1 MSLDIN
7 LENYKC
13 KTCIMS
19 VEVYPDGSYG
29 NIRVKDGNKAHAAD
43 IEMQT
48 GHPFTPDIPYEYCF
62 PKDMNFE
69 DFCYRS
75 AILHKQMHTYVSL
88 YQMGLW
94 LEMYMLPLESDEE
107 NKGYC
112 LYSYEVTPGRSEES
126 MSDLSPET
134 SSAVLYTCIKLK
146 GGQDF
151 LKSLDA
157 VMQDILNICGAVRC
171 SVIYIDS
178 ENETVE
184 LLGDASQPGFPSF
197 LTTEDVRKEFYKLAG
212 TWEDTLAG
220 STCLIVK
227 NEQDMQE
234 IQKRNPEWYE
244 SLVQHHV
251 NSMVLFPLWYNE
263 TVIGYIWA
271 TNFDIN
277 SAVKIK
283 EVLELSTFFIAAE
296 LANYRLVKKLEVLSA
311 IDMLTGT
318 LNRNAMNNR
327 VAAFDGHGVKDVK
340 SLGVIFADLNGLK
353 KINDQQGHSAGDA
366 LLVKAAELLKQ
377 MFIVEEIY
385 RAGGDEF
392 VIIAANTNK
401 DVFESKVEKF
411 RKLTY
416 GDAEVSFSV
425 GAYYAEGDINIISA
439 MRMADELM
447 YKDKEKYY
455 EIYPDRKYR

>member
-1 MSLDIN
+1 MDLSIN
-7 LENYKC
+7 LENFKC

-19 VEVYPDGSYG
+19 VEIFPDGSYG

-75 AILHKQMHTYVSL
+75 AVLHQQMHTYVSL

-94 LEMYMLPLESDEE
+94 LEMYMLPLDSDEE
-107 NKGYC
+107 NKAYC
-112 LYSYEVTPGRSEES
+112 LYSYEVTPTRNEES

-134 SSAVLYTCIKLK
+134 SSAVLSTCIKLN
-146 GGQDF
+146 GGNDF

-157 VMQDILNICGAVRC
+157 VMQDILNICGAIRC

-178 ENETVE
+178 ENETVAVM
-184 LLGDASQPGFPSF
+184 GDASQPGFPSF
-197 LTTEDVRKEFYKLAG
+197 LTTEEVRKEFYKLAR

-227 NEQDMQE
+227 NEQDMLE
-234 IQKRNPEWYE
+234 IKKRNPEWYE
-244 SLVQHHV
+244 SLMAYQVK
-251 NSMVLFPLWYNE
+251 SMVLFPLRYNE
-263 TVIGYIWA
+263 NVIGYIWA
-271 TNFDIN
+271 TNFDVN

-296 LANYRLVKKLEVLSA
+296 LSNYRLVRKLEVLSSVD
-311 IDMLTGT
+311 ILTGT

-327 VAAFDGHGVKDVK
+327 VAAFGIGGKETK
-340 SLGVIFADLNGLK
+340 SLGIIFADLNGLK
-353 KINDQQGHSAGDA
+353 RINDLMGHTAGDD
-366 LLVKAAELLKQ
+366 LLRRAAVVLKQ
-377 MFIVEEIY
+377 VFLTEEIY

-392 VIIAANTNK
+392 VIIAENTSQR
-401 DVFESKVEKF
+401 DFDSKVK
-411 RKLTY
+411 KLREIATVNS
-416 GDAEVSFSV
+416 EVSFAV
-425 GAYYAEGDINIISA
+425 GAYFTDSDIDIIKS

-447 YKDKEKYY
+447 YKDKEAYY
-455 EIYPDRKYR
+455 EIYPDRRYR